1 MDPSHSG
8 VLSAEDFVAVLAK
21 MFMIEMSET
30 DWASFAQKHAGSIV
44 LRDGTVNYKQFLDTV
59 LDPKMDQGLYTPKAV
74 GRVGGLVGGSA
85 RAREA
90 RQMGAISVVNTL
102 GSDIPQ
108 AAPPGTARSA
118 RSHVRTPRM
127 LA

>member
-1 MDPSHSG
+1 M
-8 VLSAEDFVAVLAK
+8 AVLTK

-44 LRDGTVNYKQFLDTV
+44 LRDGTLNYKQFLDTV

-74 GRVGGLVGGSA
+74 GRVTCGLVGGSA

-90 RQMGAISVVNTL
+90 RQLGAISVVNTL

>member
-1 MDPSHSG
+1 MGARRRARDEFQRMDPSLSG
-8 VLSAEDFVAVLAK
+8 VLLAEDFVAVLTK

-74 GRVGGLVGGSA
+74 GRVV
-85 RAREA
+85 RWWEA
-90 RQMGAISVVNTL
+90 RHGRERH
-102 GSDIPQ
+102 DRW
-108 AAPPGTARSA
+108 ARFLS
-118 RSHVRTPRM
+118 
-127 LA
+127 

>member
-1 MDPSHSG
+1 MDPSLSG
-8 VLSAEDFVAVLAK
+8 VLLAEDFVAVLTK

-74 GRVGGLVGGSA
+74 GLVGGSA

>member
-1 MDPSHSG
+1 MDPSLSG
-8 VLSAEDFVAVLAK
+8 VLLAEDFVAVLTK

-44 LRDGTVNYKQFLDTV
+44 LRDGTLNYKQFLDTV

-74 GRVGGLVGGSA
+74 GLVGGSA

-102 GSDIPQ
+102 ESDILQ

>member
-1 MDPSHSG
+1 MDPSLSG
-8 VLSAEDFVAVLAK
+8 VLLAEDFVAVLTK

-44 LRDGTVNYKQFLDTV
+44 LRDGTLNYKQFLDTV

-74 GRVGGLVGGSA
+74 GLVGGSA

-108 AAPPGTARSA
+108 AAPPGTARS
-118 RSHVRTPRM
+118 HVRTPRM

>member
-1 MDPSHSG
+1 MDPSLSG
-8 VLSAEDFVAVLAK
+8 VLLAEDFVAVLTK

-44 LRDGTVNYKQFLDTV
+44 LRDGTLNYKQFLDTV

-74 GRVGGLVGGSA
+74 GLVGGSA